1 MCYSHETRYGT
12 CMHTHPPFRLSRAAR
27 AALTAF
33 ALIAASFVA
42 LPTSAQAQCLSQPQA
57 RAAVSSG
64 QALPLGRVAG
74 AVGGEI
80 VRADLCR
87 EGGRLVYVLSVLSGG
102 RVDTRVVDAQS
113 GQVLR

>member
-1 MCYSHETRYGT
+1 
-12 CMHTHPPFRLSRAAR
+12 MHTHPSFRLLKASRP
-27 AALTAF
+27 ALTAVVLF
-33 ALIAASFVA
+33 AMLA
-42 LPTSAQAQCLSQPQA
+42 LAQPVTAQGQCLSQPQA

-113 GQVLR
+113 GRVLR